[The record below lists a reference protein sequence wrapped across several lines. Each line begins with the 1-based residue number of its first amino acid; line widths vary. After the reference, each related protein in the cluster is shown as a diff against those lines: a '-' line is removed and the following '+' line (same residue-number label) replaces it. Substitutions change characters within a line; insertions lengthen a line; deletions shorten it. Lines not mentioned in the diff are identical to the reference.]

1 MTCLDDETNIRLN
14 VRDQQ
19 SRTFF
24 CVGWK
29 GMYMTEL
36 EQLAMDG
43 VVSRLGVARWDLFAD
58 LDSTFEDIAAGAA
71 DRFSRSQV

>member
-1 MTCLDDETNIRLN
+1 
-14 VRDQQ
+14 
-19 SRTFF
+19 
-24 CVGWK
+24 
-29 GMYMTEL
+29 MYMTEL